1 MPTEPKKEPEPDL
14 AALAESI
21 DSLKKAVK
29 KSNPLL
35 RTVAESRLYP
45 ILALVYGVIIVI
57 ACLMARN
64 SSAEGRDP
72 SLGGISLAAPWILL
86 ALLAIAG
93 GAVKVALTK
102 RLAMKHGPGGFGKV
116 LMTIFGGKTVTI
128 YISTA
133 VAMTAGII
141 FTINNGHPWYILSL
155 ACFMASIIALSLDIL
170 IDLLEYKVM
179 GWVALGVGVASLFMV
194 ETDPLLWVAIVT
206 GGIFCGF
213 GVSGIL
219 RSFLAGK

>member
-1 MPTEPKKEPEPDL
+1 MSTKQQNELEPDL

-21 DSLKKAVK
+21 DSIKKAVK

-57 ACLMARN
+57 ACLMARK
-64 SSAEGRDP
+64 AQAAGTATER
-72 SLGGISLAAPWILL
+72 GGIDYAVPWVLL
-86 ALLAIAG
+86 ALLAVAG
-93 GAVKVALTK
+93 GAIKIVLTK
-102 RLAMKHGPGGFGKV
+102 RLTVQHGPGGFGKV
-116 LMTIFGGKTVTI
+116 MLMVFGGKTVTI

-141 FTINNGHPWYILSL
+141 FTINAGHPWYILSL
-155 ACFMASIIALSLDIL
+155 ASFMASIIALSLDIL

-179 GWVALGVGVASLFMV
+179 GWVALGLGVISLFMV
-194 ETDPLLWVAIVT
+194 ETDPLLWVAVVT

-213 GVSGIL
+213 GISGIL
-219 RSFLAGK
+219 RSLRPDR